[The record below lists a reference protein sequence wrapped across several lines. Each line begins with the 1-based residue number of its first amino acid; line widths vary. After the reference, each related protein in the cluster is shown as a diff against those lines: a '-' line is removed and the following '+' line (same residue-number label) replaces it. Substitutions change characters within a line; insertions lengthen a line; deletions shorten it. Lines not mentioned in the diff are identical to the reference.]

1 MYEYKCHIYQE
12 KLESLRVTAYFYRC
26 LTLLVKK
33 GRRKKKRKNNVYQ
46 KTSHLKTKT
55 KWEKILYIF

>member
-33 GRRKKKRKNNVYQ
+33 GRKKIKEKIMFTKKLHIFN
-46 KTSHLKTKT
+46 KT
-55 KWEKILYIF
+55 KWEKIL